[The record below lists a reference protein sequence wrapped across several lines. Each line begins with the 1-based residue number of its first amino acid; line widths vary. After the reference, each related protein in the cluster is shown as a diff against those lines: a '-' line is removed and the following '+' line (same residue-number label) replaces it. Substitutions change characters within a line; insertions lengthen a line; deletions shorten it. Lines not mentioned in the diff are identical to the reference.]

1 MSDARCL
8 SNQVHFFISSYPC
21 QALQLADQ
29 QSVAVCFNQAAP
41 PLLQTGPDYR
51 EREQGSDEGE
61 ERKRTV
67 RGGEGKRGSG
77 GRTSLPRHH
86 RDERGEAGD
95 MQIQNVQN
103 GEQGSCKSKGLNN
116 RVNCI
121 GNEKMP
127 RHCRNNEVR
136 LILYQRCHFFL
147 STSLFTEVFIFWKTS
162 EKNLSPGK
170 IETRLSLVLLFFF

>member
-51 EREQGSDEGE
+51 EREQGRDEEGSRGRGRRGE
-61 ERKRTV
+61 GR
-67 RGGEGKRGSG
+67 RGGGRQRGG
-77 GRTSLPRHH
+77 GRMSLPRHH

-103 GEQGSCKSKGLNN
+103 GEQGSCKCRGLNN
-116 RVNCI
+116 RVNCT
-121 GNEKMP
+121 GNE
-127 RHCRNNEVR
+127 ET
-136 LILYQRCHFFL
+136 L
-147 STSLFTEVFIFWKTS
+147 SVAA
-162 EKNLSPGK
+162 
-170 IETRLSLVLLFFF
+170 ETMERG